1 MSPAAR
7 SWIIKSHREDEEFF
21 DWLSSVIVPQ
31 TWQSLYQ
38 VLGRL
43 DYGEEL
49 GEQIGSFLSGE
60 MNHYVANSQN
70 VTSVSMYR

>member
-7 SWIIKSHREDEEFF
+7 SGINKSPEEDGEFF
-21 DWLSSVIVPQ
+21 YWISSVIVPQ
-31 TWQSLYQ
+31 TWQSLYH

-49 GEQIGSFLSGE
+49 SEQIGSFLSGE
-60 MNHYVANSQN
+60 MNLYVIPKM
-70 VTSVSMYR
+70 TSVSM